1 MKVFENAETL
11 TNGKLRKIA
20 ITAEIWEQEPELK
33 CDTTYSI
40 ILARLFNLSY
50 VDFLKYAV
58 KNYNATIVAAR
69 ALKPSTIIKST
80 DTEPCRLEYQDLK
93 EA

>member
-50 VDFLKYAV
+50 VDFLK
-58 KNYNATIVAAR
+58 
-69 ALKPSTIIKST
+69 
-80 DTEPCRLEYQDLK
+80 
-93 EA
+93 